1 MSQNSTLNPAQQ
13 VSAAK
18 ATELIGYGS
27 PKLVSEGYS
36 GSVHL
41 VFMDSTESLRLVLN
55 EDGSFG
61 RLDLWETEGETPLEG
76 SFDSDWMDVS
86 EGEFGEELKELING

>member
-1 MSQNSTLNPAQQ
+1 MTIMNPAQQ

-18 ATELIGYGS
+18 ATELIDYGS
-27 PKLVSEGYS
+27 PKLVSKGYA

-61 RLDLWETEGETPLEG
+61 RLDLWETEGESPLEG

-86 EGEFGEELKELING
+86 EGEFGGELKDFING